1 MSKRRRYSREYLEA
15 FLQQVKATMPGWIF
29 SQVHR
34 NASRQAGGRA
44 RWRSHEE
51 ALELLK
57 REAETDSFKL
67 QSLIFPK
74 EHWSRDEAVDWATS
88 HDYSADKV
96 DETEQSYRI
105 RQREPAGFER
115 LRTICLMPG
124 EGDEGCMLSA
134 VGGPLKKSQES
145 AMEKEEGE
153 ERDAP
158 SLTERQVRGFL
169 WKTVLS
175 ALEDLFPGY
184 DAKIEK
190 AMMIGAE
197 HDGILEGIWPAIFPS
212 HDMGDIVGAFLP
224 STDSA
229 AIKEALPDGV
239 AEGVDGFISAI
250 RNVSAAGHSPL
261 LADVLTSEGAVNVGS
276 LALRGIVRKFLPTG
290 RTGGGSSC
298 VSSPSWMSP
307 PIFTKTVNVA
317 ADGSLKLVLP
327 TPDDFLPA
335 FEAYLGIGGHETML
349 EIDPATVKDSL
360 SKALWS
366 QAYINNLS
374 DDAFAHISPGG
385 KKDSEGKTTP
395 RSLRHLP
402 YRDASGKPD
411 AAHVRNALAR
421 LNQTQIPASAKA
433 SAKRKLL
440 AAARALGI
448 QTAEEK
454 QVPIF
459 AASDKQVVY
468 GVVMEP
474 DVTDSQGDRTTAETI
489 ERAAHAFM
497 VRSRIV
503 GDSHKAKAAAYPV
516 ESYIAPSDIEVA
528 GQKVKAG
535 SWIMGIYV
543 ADQKLWQ
550 AIKNGEYTGLSIGGR
565 AIRRPNLPEE

>member
-105 RQREPAGFER
+105 RQREPSEFQDDGI
-115 LRTICLMPG
+115 RTICLMPADDG
-124 EGDEGCMLSA
+124 SGCMLSA
-134 VGGPLKKSQES
+134 TGGRLKEAQEAEKGDEVNFEELSQKWEKFQTDMVD
-145 AMEKEEGE
+145 AINKALHGKPIHEEDDERDEKEEKGNNE
-153 ERDAP
+153 E
-158 SLTERQVRGFL
+158 
-169 WKTVLS
+169 
-175 ALEDLFPGY
+175 
-184 DAKIEK
+184 
-190 AMMIGAE
+190 
-197 HDGILEGIWPAIFPS
+197 
-212 HDMGDIVGAFLP
+212 
-224 STDSA
+224 
-229 AIKEALPDGV
+229 KEAAEWSTALVGNLPD
-239 AEGVDGFISAI
+239 
-250 RNVSAAGHSPL
+250 
-261 LADVLTSEGAVNVGS
+261 
-276 LALRGIVRKFLPTG
+276 
-290 RTGGGSSC
+290 SS
-298 VSSPSWMSP
+298 
-307 PIFTKTVNVA
+307 F
-317 ADGSLKLVLP
+317 
-327 TPDDFLPA
+327 
-335 FEAYLGIGGHETML
+335 AY
-349 EIDPATVKDSL
+349 
-360 SKALWS
+360 
-366 QAYINNLS
+366 
-374 DDAFAHISPGG
+374 ISPGG

-459 AASDKQVVY
+459 AATDKQIVY

-565 AIRRPNLPEE
+565 AIRRPNLPEEEPAA